1 MDREERQRLI
11 NERIRIWEEKWEEY
25 KRFEGEKTL
34 EQWGILTNER
44 MIIWEEKWRYHQ
56 TLEEDERLEER
67 QRLREERIRI
77 SEEKSNEYVKHM
89 TKIYE
94 KRIIQ
99 VHKRI
104 IQRKCNSELQS
115 KRLLI
120 N

>member
-1 MDREERQRLI
+1 MGRDG
-11 NERIRIWEEKWEEY
+11 EEY

-77 SEEKSNEYVKHM
+77 WEEESNEYVKHM

-99 VHKRI
+99 VQKRNNKNE
-104 IQRKCNSELQS
+104 RKT
-115 KRLLI
+115 KMYGLLEDQ